1 MVNRKREI
9 SLDDLNPLDLE
20 PTPENVELVRR
31 GLAKIDNNRLVWGGV
46 LAAWE
51 RQLGLWTPPPSSLE
65 AIRQPKGN
73 PRPKLNGVPTKQ
85 LKLIQG
91 SVTDA
96 VYQILSDAS
105 RPMTFRDLE
114 DALRKRGLGHKL
126 LGEKKPHYGAIQRLR
141 EAGYCVSHKGR
152 FATPGNFKKYMDAV
166 AAGHTEDVFAP
177 QLRNKWAEAIV
188 MFVESHPKGVTTQEM
203 IAHLNTLPG
212 FVDETSTSHDSYIYG
227 VVGKLV
233 KRDKLLE
240 PCGRSG
246 KSVIYRR
253 RKPENGAAHTT
264 AGLRRN
270 PSDLPDTPAPKTAD

>member
-126 LGEKKPHYGAIQRLR
+126 LGEKKPHYGAIQRLCYARQFQKIHGCSRRRAYRRCLCASAKEQVGRSDCDVCGKPSQRSDHTGDDRSPEHAAGVCGRNEHVTRFLYLWRRRQTR
-141 EAGYCVSHKGR
+141 EAR
-152 FATPGNFKKYMDAV
+152 
-166 AAGHTEDVFAP
+166 
-177 QLRNKWAEAIV
+177 Q
-188 MFVESHPKGVTTQEM
+188 
-203 IAHLNTLPG
+203 
-212 FVDETSTSHDSYIYG
+212 TS
-227 VVGKLV
+227 
-233 KRDKLLE
+233 
-240 PCGRSG
+240 
-246 KSVIYRR
+246 
-253 RKPENGAAHTT
+253 
-264 AGLRRN
+264 
-270 PSDLPDTPAPKTAD
+270 